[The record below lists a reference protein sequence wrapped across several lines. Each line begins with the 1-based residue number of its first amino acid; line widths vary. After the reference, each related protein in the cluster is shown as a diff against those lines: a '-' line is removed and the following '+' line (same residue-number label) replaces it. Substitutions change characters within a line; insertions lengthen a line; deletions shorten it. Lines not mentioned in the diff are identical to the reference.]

1 MGEPARSSRSGLLRS
16 RVRCQAG
23 QGEVFGQVCT
33 EGVTCKSFGTIPVV
47 ELSIHQVALHQMNV
61 LVAGHTFVAESTVL
75 KGALC
80 WDILLLPGSED
91 GGRSAV
97 VRWREVLFGRA

>member
-1 MGEPARSSRSGLLRS
+1 M
-16 RVRCQAG
+16 
-23 QGEVFGQVCT
+23 
-33 EGVTCKSFGTIPVV
+33 I

-75 KGALC
+75 KRALC
-80 WDILLLPGSED
+80 WGILLLLGSGD

>member
-1 MGEPARSSRSGLLRS
+1 M
-16 RVRCQAG
+16 
-23 QGEVFGQVCT
+23 
-33 EGVTCKSFGTIPVV
+33 I

-61 LVAGHTFVAESTVL
+61 LVAGRTFVAESAGL

-80 WDILLLPGSED
+80 WDILLLPGSGE

-97 VRWREVLFGRA
+97 VCWREVLFGWA